1 MHVTDTPIEKLKIGT
16 PLVMGKY
23 GVRNDSQQPVVWLKG
38 TPNGDFITRD
48 VVDFLPF
55 DAMEREN
62 MENEQARYM
71 GNARYSVC
79 NLLQFLNSEDESWF
93 APMHQYDT
101 PPSGR
106 NLDWSSG
113 RYEEHFGFLHF
124 FEEYETASLKQNVQ
138 IVDGYSVVSMV
149 RLPAVADLIGANRF
163 RLFAKKGIRPRASDD
178 MIVGKPGLGFDDTT
192 YVQFWTSDM
201 NEFNGY
207 ATFISRSASVSG
219 SYPKV
224 NYGVRPVCT
233 ISPETVVTFCDDGL
247 YYIKPFVV
255 EQNVSTDEELFAFL
269 GLAQP

>member
-1 MHVTDTPIEKLKIGT
+1 MHVTDTTIDKLKIGT

-62 MENEQARYM
+62 TENEQARFM

-93 APMHQYDT
+93 VPMHQYDA

-106 NLDWSSG
+106 NIDWSSG

-124 FEEYETASLKQNVQ
+124 FEEYEIASLKQNEQV
-138 IVDGYSVVSMV
+138 VDDDTVISLV
-149 RLPAVADLIGANRF
+149 RLPAVADLIGPNKF
-163 RLFAKKGIRPRASDD
+163 RLFAKKGIRPRASED
-178 MIVGKPGLGFDDTT
+178 MMLGKPGLGFDDTT
-192 YVQFWTSDM
+192 YVQFWTSDRRG
-201 NEFNGY
+201 FSGY
-207 ATFISRSASVSG
+207 ATYISRAASIDG
-219 SYPKV
+219 SYPKS

-233 ISPETVVTFCDDGL
+233 ISPETVVTLGDDGL
-247 YYIKPFVV
+247 CYIKPVAIK
-255 EQNVSTDEELFAFL
+255 QNVCTDEELFAFL
-269 GLAQP
+269 GLVQP